1 MLIDCFWFYAVSAIF
16 QLHVCKGGWRCV
28 INWKFAKGTYMFLKH
43 FLLNCIWNSSPCI
56 VIVCSVIYL
65 VFFFKTYCPSLLY
78 WEAVRCLISV
88 KWGSLLCIL
97 LLHSTYIFSINTI
110 FKKGVLYLFLSLYIL
125 FTTMRAHDAFIM
137 APLLL
142 VRRNKLCIPATDL
155 PKFFTLCCTLCCV
168 P

>member
-1 MLIDCFWFYAVSAIF
+1 MCDQLDICKRGIYVSE
-16 QLHVCKGGWRCV
+16 
-28 INWKFAKGTYMFLKH
+28 TFLVE
-43 FLLNCIWNSSPCI
+43 L
-56 VIVCSVIYL
+56 YL
-65 VFFFKTYCPSLLY
+65 EFKPMYCYSLFCNLFVFFFKTYCPSLLY
-78 WEAVRCLISV
+78 WEAVKCLISV

-97 LLHSTYIFSINTI
+97 LLHSTYIFSINNI
-110 FKKGVLYLFLSLYIL
+110 FKKGVLYLFLSFYIL